1 MIKVRTWFCAHAS
14 GWSGVSRDRRALG
27 GPMCAVTRAIPDD
40 TVHSTGHQETRQAL
54 TFHSSYFLLCRGSRM
69 NISCDD
75 LQFQSHEMQH
85 GERTR
90 AAPHTAID
98 GKPRIRNK
106 ENSHENGITR
116 RSYHETLRRT
126 CKTTFR
132 LLYVDR
138 NTNAIDQLRQRRS
151 FPNLSHDQTVCC
163 DASIPRTRHYF

>member
-1 MIKVRTWFCAHAS
+1 MVLRTRFRFAW
-14 GWSGVSRDRRALG
+14 VSRDRRALG
-27 GPMCAVTRAIPDD
+27 GPMFAAPLSNAACAVTRATRILDD
-40 TVHSTGHQETRQAL
+40 TVHPTGTSTHI
-54 TFHSSYFLLCRGSRM
+54 HSSYFLLCRGSRM

-75 LQFQSHEMQH
+75 LQFQSHKRQH

-116 RSYHETLRRT
+116 RSYRETLRRA

-138 NTNAIDQLRQRRS
+138 STNAIGQLRQRRS
-151 FPNLSHDQTVCC
+151 FPNLSHDQTVRC